1 MTAEPAGT
9 AEPAPGVTA
18 AGPGAHDPIGELIE
32 RERRLRAE
40 LAEIRPA
47 LERVLIEQALAVRD
61 DAKRKE
67 GLVRQ
72 LYWEVP
78 AIPVTVIRVAFGVK
92 GQVADVAGP
101 GPELGPCTRC
111 GTSVL
116 ASSRSDLTQ
125 RGYGRSP
132 VRCERCRHEELIRR
146 WEPEPWES
154 DAFLDW
160 SGGVDDAPEPVVQQ
174 PSDDEPVRGRLPW

>member
-18 AGPGAHDPIGELIE
+18 AGPGAHDPISELIE
-32 RERRLRAE
+32 RERRLRAD
-40 LAEIRPA
+40 LAELRPA

-78 AIPVTVIRVAFGVK
+78 AIPVTVIRPGVEP
-92 GQVADVAGP
+92 QRSDPAGLWPIP
-101 GPELGPCTRC
+101 GAVRA
-111 GTSVL
+111 VL
-116 ASSRSDLTQ
+116 ARGAHPSVGARAVGVGRVPRLERRRRRRAGARGATAVRRRAGAGSSAVVGAA
-125 RGYGRSP
+125 RG
-132 VRCERCRHEELIRR
+132 
-146 WEPEPWES
+146 
-154 DAFLDW
+154 
-160 SGGVDDAPEPVVQQ
+160 SGASLAP
-174 PSDDEPVRGRLPW
+174 